1 MLERSLSEAKAT
13 DLYEQDFFL
22 WTQQMATALREG
34 RLEQLD
40 LENLAEEIES
50 LGRSDRRAL
59 QSRLVV
65 LLHHLLKWRYQPQQR
80 TGSWKGTL
88 SEQRRRIRVLLED
101 SPSLRSLLDNAVKE
115 CYLDARRQASDETGL
130 PLTDFPEV
138 CPFLLVDILDLSFLP
153 D

>member
-1 MLERSLSEAKAT
+1 MLERSLSNAEAT
-13 DLYEQDFFL
+13 DLYEQDFYQ
-22 WTQQMATALREG
+22 WTQQMAIALREG
-34 RLEQLD
+34 RLERLD

-65 LLHHLLKWRYQPQQR
+65 LLHHLLKWRYQPSQR

-101 SPSLRSLLDNAVKE
+101 SPSLRSLLDESVAK
-115 CYLDARRQASDETGL
+115 CYGDARRQAADETGL
-130 PLTDFPEV
+130 PMTEFPEV
-138 CPFLLVDILDLSFLP
+138 CPFPMVDILDPDFLP